1 MSGEFW
7 AVISVGVALAALMLR
22 MGSRLDRLTERV
34 AALGER
40 VAGIEG
46 YLRGAGSGPNREAA
60 SD

>member
-1 MSGEFW
+1 MSAEVW
-7 AVISVGVALAALMLR
+7 AVLAVGVSLAALILR

-46 YLRGAGSGPNREAA
+46 YLRGAGIGPNREAA
-60 SD
+60 RD